1 MNVYTFSEARQ
12 KLATVLDEAQR
23 KGAVRIKRRDGSE
36 FEVAPVR
43 SQASP
48 LDVQGVDLGLSA
60 EEIVSAV
67 PGDARERG
75 QIDRELDARLHKRG
89 RAGARPPYQEVWISG
104 VGLLSRRSRRFRAAG
119 VAGRRLDRLP

>member
-12 KLATVLDEAQR
+12 KLASVLDEAQR
-23 KGAVRIKRRDGSE
+23 RGAVRIKRRDGSE
-36 FEVAPVR
+36 FEIAPVR

-67 PGDARERG
+67 REVRARE
-75 QIDRELDARLHKRG
+75 
-89 RAGARPPYQEVWISG
+89 
-104 VGLLSRRSRRFRAAG
+104 VG
-119 VAGRRLDRLP
+119 

>member
-36 FEVAPVR
+36 FEIAPVR

-60 EEIVSAV
+60 EEIVSAIREV
-67 PGDARERG
+67 RARG
-75 QIDRELDARLHKRG
+75 SLTSICTSLYIAAR
-89 RAGARPPYQEVWISG
+89 
-104 VGLLSRRSRRFRAAG
+104 
-119 VAGRRLDRLP
+119 

>member
-36 FEVAPVR
+36 FEIAPVR
-43 SQASP
+43 SQTSP

-67 PGDARERG
+67 
-75 QIDRELDARLHKRG
+75 
-89 RAGARPPYQEVWISG
+89 QEM
-104 VGLLSRRSRRFRAAG
+104 RSRE
-119 VAGRRLDRLP
+119 GR

>member
-36 FEVAPVR
+36 FEIAPVR

-48 LDVQGVDLGLSA
+48 LDIQGVDLGLSA

-67 PGDARERG
+67 REVRAREG
-75 QIDRELDARLHKRG
+75 
-89 RAGARPPYQEVWISG
+89 S
-104 VGLLSRRSRRFRAAG
+104 
-119 VAGRRLDRLP
+119 